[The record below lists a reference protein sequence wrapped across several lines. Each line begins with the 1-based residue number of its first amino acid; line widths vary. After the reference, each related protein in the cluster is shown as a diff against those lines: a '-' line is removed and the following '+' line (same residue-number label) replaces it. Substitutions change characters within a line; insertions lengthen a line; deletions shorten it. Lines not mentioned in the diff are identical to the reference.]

1 MGAWA
6 GQVGSAAIYEKAH
19 VLETH
24 SASGTADND
33 PERLAAS
40 LLLIGLSLL
49 AAAPSSSK
57 SAEGFNVVSRQ
68 LNDVVQY
75 PLAEIALMSE
85 PDLFL
90 GLG

>member
-1 MGAWA
+1 
-6 GQVGSAAIYEKAH
+6 
-19 VLETH
+19 
-24 SASGTADND
+24 
-33 PERLAAS
+33 
-40 LLLIGLSLL
+40 LIGLSLL